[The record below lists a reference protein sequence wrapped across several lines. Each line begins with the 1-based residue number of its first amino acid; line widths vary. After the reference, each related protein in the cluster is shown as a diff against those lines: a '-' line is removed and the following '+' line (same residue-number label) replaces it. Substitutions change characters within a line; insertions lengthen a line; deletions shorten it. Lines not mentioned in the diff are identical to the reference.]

1 MQLELYPSMIG
12 QQFEPSSFCG
22 EASSSFVNIFFLKWI
37 QKSQNSNTDHLCNH
51 QPPAEMFK
59 T

>member
-22 EASSSFVNIFFLKWI
+22 EASSSFVNIFFF
-37 QKSQNSNTDHLCNH
+37 QMDTEEPEQ
-51 QPPAEMFK
+51 
-59 T
+59 